1 LLYASLHAKRG
12 TQTHLALSGGK
23 LMSHNTLRAGLCRR
37 VLVLSAALLVVGVLS
52 VKFAGSYIF
61 PNAHAQTSSGGTRLL
76 RMPTVSATQIAFA
89 YAQNIW
95 VVPRAGG
102 MARRVTSFQGQT
114 SNPQFSPDGR
124 WIAFSGEYAG
134 NLDVYVVAAEG
145 GEPRRLTWHP
155 GADSVQGWTPDGKAV
170 MFSSSRG
177 TWSPSGAPRFWT
189 VPAEG
194 GVEEPMP
201 LPRGYQGKIS
211 ADGNH
216 IAYRMNNSWDEERRN
231 YRGGQNRPIW
241 IVDLKSY
248 DLVSPPWTDSKDMDP
263 VWSGE
268 SVYFISDRDGVAN
281 VWAYETRTKK
291 LTQVTRFTDFDVK
304 TMDSGAGAI
313 VFEQAGYV
321 HELDPKNGKEHV
333 VNITATGDFPW
344 MMPRWE
350 DVTSRMTNMA
360 ISPTGKRVVVEAR
373 GEIFTI
379 PAEKGDV
386 RNLTNSSSSA
396 ERDPAWSP
404 DGKSISYFSD
414 RSGEYRLYIEAQDGL
429 TPPREIVLDHP
440 THYYTSSWSPDSKK
454 IVFSDTNLHV
464 WVLDVA
470 TATAKVVGND
480 PWMVP
485 QRTLNPVWSPD
496 SKWVAYSSRLR
507 SMYHAIFVSNAETG
521 ETKQVTD
528 GLADAVWPAWDAN
541 GKYLWFLASTDFGL
555 GSQWL
560 DMTSYDHEE
569 DFGLYLAVLKK
580 GDSSPLLPESDED
593 RGVGTG
599 GRRAAPGACVG
610 DTPAG
615 AADPTQGEQQ
625 PQTPRGQRQPVTVQ
639 IDFDGLRQRIIS
651 VPGVPERRYSELHS
665 GVDGIV
671 YYLEAAARGQGGGGG
686 AGGGAGNELI
696 RYRLCDRRA
705 ATFANGVLA
714 YEVSADGHKLVYR
727 AAGGGGGGGR
737 GPGAAGGAPPTPSLF
752 LVDADR
758 TPPQPGQG
766 RLNASLRMYL
776 DPKEEFKQIFNEG
789 WRNQRD
795 YLYVPNLHGTDWAKD
810 KEMYG
815 AMLPYVMHRA
825 DLNYLI
831 DMMGSEIAIG
841 HSYVRGGD
849 MPDVPQSPGGLLGAD
864 FAIENGRYRVTRI
877 YDNESWNPDLRSPL
891 AVPGANVNV
900 GDYILAINGMEL
912 RAPDNIYRLLD
923 GTANRQTSLTVN
935 DKPTMDGAR
944 HVTVVPVASEQA
956 LRTRAW
962 VEANRRLVEK
972 LSDGQLAYVY
982 LPNTGQPGYTSFN
995 RYYFS
1000 QQDKK
1005 GAIIDERF
1013 NGGGSAADY
1022 IIDVLQR
1029 DFDGYFNNVAGDRYP
1044 FTSPA
1049 AGIWGPKVMIINEMA
1064 GSGGDLMPYMF
1075 RYRKIGLL
1083 VGKRTWGGLV
1093 HTADTP
1099 PFIDGGSMIAPRGGF
1114 FARDGKWA
1122 VENEGVAP
1130 DVDVENWPKEVVAGR
1145 DPQLERAVQEGIRM
1159 LKERPVDRATKEPPS
1174 PTWGVR
1180 PKH

>member
-1 LLYASLHAKRG
+1 
-12 TQTHLALSGGK
+12 
-23 LMSHNTLRAGLCRR
+23 MSTRL
-37 VLVLSAALLVVGVLS
+37 LSAELRRCTLVFCAVL
-52 VKFAGSYIF
+52 FAGSF
-61 PNAHAQTSSGGTRLL
+61 AAARTSNTRLL
-76 RMPTVSATQIAFA
+76 RTPTVSATQIAFA

-102 MARRVTSFQGQT
+102 VARRVTSFQGQT
-114 SNPQFSPDGR
+114 TNPHFSPDGK

-134 NLDVYVVAAEG
+134 NFDVYVVAADG
-145 GEPRRLTWHP
+145 GQPKRLTWHP
-155 GADSVQGWTPDGKAV
+155 GADTVQGWTPDGRSIL
-170 MFSSSRG
+170 FSSTRA
-177 TWSPSGAPRFWT
+177 TWTPSGAPRFWT

-194 GVEEPMP
+194 GVEEPMS
-201 LPRGYQGKIS
+201 LPRAYQGKIS
-211 ADGNH
+211 ADGTH

-263 VWSGE
+263 VWVDDT
-268 SVYFISDRDGVAN
+268 VYFISDRDGVAN
-281 VWAYETRTKK
+281 VWSYQTKTKK
-291 LTQVTRFTDFDVK
+291 LTQVTKFTDFDVK
-304 TMDSGAGAI
+304 TMDSSPNAV
-313 VFEQAGYV
+313 VFEQAGYI
-321 HELDPKNGKEHV
+321 HELDPRSGKEHV
-333 VNITATGDFPW
+333 VSIIATGDFPW

-350 DVTSRMTNMA
+350 DVSSRMTNMA
-360 ISPTGKRVVVEAR
+360 LSPTGRRVVVEAR

-379 PAEKGDV
+379 PVEKGDV
-386 RNLTNSSSSA
+386 RNLTNSSGSA

-414 RSGEYRLYIEAQDGL
+414 KSGEYRLYIEAQDGL
-429 TPPREIVLDHP
+429 TPPRAIVLEHP

-454 IVFSDTNLHV
+454 ILFSDTGLHV
-464 WVLDVA
+464 WVVDVA
-470 TATAKVVGND
+470 SGKAKVVGSD

-507 SMYHAIFVSNAETG
+507 SMYHAIFVSNVETG

-528 GLADAVWPAWDAN
+528 GLADAVWPAWDAS

-555 GSQWL
+555 RSQWL
-560 DMTSYDHEE
+560 DMTSYDHDEN
-569 DFGLYLAVLKK
+569 FGLYFAVLKK
-580 GDSSPLLPESDED
+580 SDASPLLPESDED

-599 GRRAAPGACVG
+599 RRTLPPGTCASDVAGGAGTADATVIG
-610 DTPAG
+610 D
-615 AADPTQGEQQ
+615 Q
-625 PQTPRGQRQPVTVQ
+625 PQAPRGQRQPVTVT
-639 IDFDGLRQRIIS
+639 IDFDGLSKRIIS
-651 VPGVPERRYSELHS
+651 VPGVPERQYSQLHS
-665 GVDGIV
+665 GTDGIV
-671 YYLEAAARGQGGGGG
+671 FFLDATTRGQNGGGAAAG
-686 AGGGAGNELI
+686 AGGGTELV
-696 RYRLCDRRA
+696 RFRLCDRRMTTFVPGVA
-705 ATFANGVLA
+705 AF
-714 YEVSADGHKLVYR
+714 EVSADGRKLAYR
-727 AAGGGGGGGR
+727 A
-737 GPGAAGGAPPTPSLF
+737 AAGGAAFGGRPPAPSLF
-752 LVDADR
+752 VVDADR
-758 TPPQPGQG
+758 TPPQPGAG
-766 RLNASLRMYL
+766 RLNFTLRMYL

-795 YLYVPNLHGTDWAKD
+795 YLYVPNMHGTDWPKD

-849 MPDVPQSPGGLLGAD
+849 MPEVPQSPGGLLGAD
-864 FAIENGRYRVTRI
+864 FAVEDGRYRVTRI
-877 YDNESWNPDLRSPL
+877 YDNENWNPDLRSPL
-891 AVPGANVNV
+891 SSPGANVNV
-900 GDYILAINGMEL
+900 GDYILAINGAEL
-912 RAPDNIYRLLD
+912 KAPDNIYRLLD

-935 DKPTMDGAR
+935 DKPSMDGAR
-944 HVTVVPVASEQA
+944 HVTVVPAPSEQA

-962 VEANRRLVEK
+962 VESNRRLVEK
-972 LSDGQLAYVY
+972 LSGGQLAYVY
-982 LPNTGQPGYTSFN
+982 LPNTGQPGYSSFN

-1005 GAIIDERF
+1005 GVVIDERY

-1075 RYRKIGLL
+1075 HYRKIGLL

-1099 PFIDGGSMIAPRGGF
+1099 PFVDGGSMIAPRGGF
-1114 FARDGKWA
+1114 FARDNRWA

-1130 DVDVENWPKEVVAGR
+1130 DVDVENWPKEVIAGG
-1145 DPQLERAVQEGIRM
+1145 DPQLERAVTEAMRM

-1180 PKH
+1180 PKR